1 VTGTVSNGFADRRRE
16 GKVERITKPMAAE
29 IPVLIVSFR
38 NPSDVNA
45 CLGALSRLAE
55 EPSIGV
61 FICENGGAD
70 AFDDLV
76 AVLTGPE
83 GTCDS
88 DTLPPMLTGP
98 RFVRS
103 MRLQLRTV
111 DLSRVVCVHVGEA
124 GENLGYAGG
133 VNAYLEPLLAITEWP
148 GVWVLNPDTEPE
160 PDALNELVRCAV
172 KYRREMVGSRQRQRH
187 NPDIILGRGLA
198 WRKWRAATRL
208 VDLGAPSI
216 GSLTPD
222 QIEGRLDSPSGASM
236 YVTRR
241 CIQRIGL
248 MDERYFL
255 YYEDLDWGMRA
266 KRLGQIACAD
276 LSVVVHGG
284 GTTIG
289 GGLSRRNNS
298 PLSVYLEFR
307 NRLLFTQVYFPKWLA
322 WTFFMEM
329 VEIMEYVRLGSFRN
343 MSAALRGSAAGLMGR
358 EGRPDDLLR
367 LHKSPMRKPQ
377 SQV

>member
-1 VTGTVSNGFADRRRE
+1 
-16 GKVERITKPMAAE
+16 
-29 IPVLIVSFR
+29 
-38 NPSDVNA
+38 
-45 CLGALSRLAE
+45 
-55 EPSIGV
+55 
-61 FICENGGAD
+61 
-70 AFDDLV
+70 
-76 AVLTGPE
+76 
-83 GTCDS
+83 
-88 DTLPPMLTGP
+88 
-98 RFVRS
+98 
-103 MRLQLRTV
+103 
-111 DLSRVVCVHVGEA
+111 
-124 GENLGYAGG
+124 
-133 VNAYLEPLLAITEWP
+133 
-148 GVWVLNPDTEPE
+148 
-160 PDALNELVRCAV
+160 
-172 KYRREMVGSRQRQRH
+172 MVGSRQRQRH